1 MPSII
6 IRCADHVIINNGDI
20 MGVYYD
26 ALNYG
31 YGMPD
36 INSSILP
43 KERNPNISWNVTT
56 NPTIE
61 PITVTEL
68 KDYARI
74 DGNSEDSILS
84 SIIISARMLVE
95 NFLNRA
101 LIEQVI
107 TLQMDY
113 WPTRTLYLPRPPL
126 LSITSIT
133 ILDESDVET
142 TYSSSNYYTVTNS
155 PVGTITIKENC
166 SIPINTTRW
175 NQGIKVVYKAGY
187 GSTANYI
194 PQAIKEGVKVWAA
207 MIYENRTNSD
217 TPPPIAE
224 RLLNYYR
231 IMNL

>member
-1 MPSII
+1 
-6 IRCADHVIINNGDI
+6 

-43 KERNPNISWNVTT
+43 KERNPNISWKVTT
-56 NPTIE
+56 NPTVE

-68 KDYARI
+68 KGYARI

-84 SIIISARMLVE
+84 SIIIGTRMLVE
-95 NFLNRA
+95 NYLNRA

-113 WPTRTLYLPRPPL
+113 WPSRTLYMPRPPL
-126 LSITSIT
+126 LSVTSIT
-133 ILDESDVET
+133 TLDESDVET

-155 PVGTITIKENC
+155 PVGSINVKESS
-166 SIPINTTRW
+166 SIPTNTIRW
-175 NQGIKVVYKAGY
+175 TQGIKVVYKAGY
-187 GSTANYI
+187 GSTASLI

-207 MIYENRTNSD
+207 MIYDNRTNSD
-217 TPPPIAE
+217 QPPPIAE
-224 RLLNYYR
+224 RLLSYYR
-231 IMNL
+231 IMNV